1 MRTSLLVLILLPLF
15 VLLSGCES
23 NDKKDLS
30 GELEKRQTTVPD
42 LLRRNKPQQQF
53 QLTPLT
59 NLTPEQEK
67 IKEEAIAVIRKNLE
81 ATQNEDVEGVLAT
94 IHEDSP
100 QLQSTKRGMEYIF
113 KNFDMKYELLEAE
126 VISITNDEVRVF
138 YRQRTE
144 AVKGT
149 GFTNQ
154 DAAGIHILRKS
165 KDGHW
170 KIYKT
175 EYL

>member
-1 MRTSLLVLILLPLF
+1 MHNIRLILLGLF
-15 VLLSGCES
+15 LITLLSGCGSDE
-23 NDKKDLS
+23 KKDLS
-30 GELEKRQTTVPD
+30 DVMDKKNLTVPET
-42 LLRRNKPQQQF
+42 NTQTEQVPQYDI
-53 QLTPLT
+53 TPLT

-67 IKEEAIAVIRKNLE
+67 IKEEALEVIRKNIE
-81 ATQNEDVEGVLAT
+81 YTQNEDVKGVLST

-100 QLQSTKRGMEYIF
+100 QLESTKKGMEYIF
-113 KNFDMKYELLEAE
+113 KNFDMKYTLLETE
-126 VISITNDEVRVF
+126 VISITDDEVQVF

-144 AVKGT
+144 AVKGV

-154 DAAGIHILRKS
+154 DAAGIHILKKS

-175 EYL
+175 VYL

>member
-1 MRTSLLVLILLPLF
+1 MRTLLLILIMLPLF

-42 LLRRNKPQQQF
+42 LLKRNNPQQQF

-59 NLTPEQEK
+59 NLTPEQKK
-67 IKEEAIAVIRKNLE
+67 IKDEAIAVIRRNLE
-81 ATQNEDVEGVLAT
+81 ATQNEDVKGVLAT

-100 QLQSTKRGMEYIF
+100 QLQSTEKGMEYIF
-113 KNFDMKYELLEAE
+113 KNFDMKYDLLEIE

-138 YRQRTE
+138 YKQRTE